1 MDGSINQFSY
11 SPQNQIFNIDIECG
25 QSELEQCVID
35 CIDYYQNN
43 CNFEY
48 NWSLNNTRTNQGKVV
63 CAITLT
69 NLDTSGK
76 FELVASSKSGGRIV
90 FENLSLNSYNKSFY
104 KHIPS
109 STTSCPDCLVDLAF
123 DILSRL
129 AIENKGS
136 VSGFFMD
143 ANNDLRPIVVSNGK
157 SMSHRIK
164 GFGIVD
170 DKNRIYSSSES
181 QFLSDDDDDT
191 DDEVEDN
198 YIVKYLI
205 KDWVDENPQFKE
217 KLNNTSKEDV
227 PELMG
232 QFAIYQ
238 RQKDMITSNQ
248 LKDIMFQLDG
258 IVKIKGGFKDPNVEM
273 IHKMVV

>member
-1 MDGSINQFSY
+1 MDESINQFGY
-11 SPQNQIFNIDIECG
+11 SQQNQIFDIDIECE
-25 QSELEQCVID
+25 QSELEKCISD
-35 CIDYYQNN
+35 CIDHCQTQ

-48 NWSLNNTRTNQGKVV
+48 DWSLNNTRTNQGKVV

-104 KHIPS
+104 KHNPGS
-109 STTSCPDCLVDLAF
+109 SDERSDYLVPLAF
-123 DILSRL
+123 NIMSKL
-129 AIENKGS
+129 AIQNKGN
-136 VSGFFMD
+136 VAGYFMD
-143 ANNDLRPIVVSNGK
+143 VGDNLRPFVISNGK
-157 SMSHRIK
+157 SMNHRIK
-164 GFGIVD
+164 GFGIID

-181 QFLSDDDDDT
+181 HFLPDDDDDT
-191 DDEVEDN
+191 DEVEDN
-198 YIVKYLI
+198 YVVKYLI

-273 IHKMVV
+273 IHKMVI